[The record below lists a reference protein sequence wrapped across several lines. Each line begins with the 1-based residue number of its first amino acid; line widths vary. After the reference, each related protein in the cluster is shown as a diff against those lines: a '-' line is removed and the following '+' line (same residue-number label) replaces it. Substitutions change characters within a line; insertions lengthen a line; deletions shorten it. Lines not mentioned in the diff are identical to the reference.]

1 MSQECNCDTPKVSIP
16 LRGIELSFDAD
27 AFGNGG
33 SGGAVIPDLRVGVE
47 TKWPMRYMGKQVY
60 ARLVDCGGLPA
71 SATTKVVAHN
81 APDVDWAQ
89 ISWDYSYVMD
99 SNSSFPQYFS
109 LFYMQPSGSN
119 RFRFTV
125 SNSDILISTNAGFSS
140 WNTAIVCMLYTK
152 TTDEAL
158 P

>member
-1 MSQECNCDTPKVSIP
+1 
-16 LRGIELSFDAD
+16 
-27 AFGNGG
+27 
-33 SGGAVIPDLRVGVE
+33 
-47 TKWPMRYMGKQVY
+47 
-60 ARLVDCGGLPA
+60 
-71 SATTKVVAHN
+71 
-81 APDVDWAQ
+81 
-89 ISWDYSYVMD
+89 MD